1 MTRRF
6 ALLLGL
12 LLAAPVCLGQD
23 QAELEVDHN
32 LQAALVTPHTDWAVP
47 YAHGKTRVLFFVR
60 GHDTEPREVV
70 ELQQRLDLDAEMV
83 LWTRIID
90 YTQEHWHGDERGIQR
105 MARLLTEKWDAFVFL
120 SPEGSGVRDV
130 TPELL
135 PVEQQLA
142 LLKAVTDGAGLVLV
156 GADDQR
162 VLKDKNRLREL
173 PTFLSDVQG
182 AAAFSILRGR
192 GVRLPKRAA
201 IPYRRGWE
209 ADYDRWAMRVGKA
222 ILWAAGKE
230 PKLGLTLQPA
240 ARDLS
245 RAVLPAA
252 AATMQWQNATLGT
265 VVDVRLRRDDGE
277 VIQTDTQLLDSQQ
290 GERELSIPRVR
301 AGQYH
306 LDVVARAGDLVAAFG
321 SVGCT
326 VVSDRAVRR
335 VTLDED
341 WAEVGGQLTGRVQLA
356 GEGQADD
363 GLTISL
369 LDRQGRQIAR
379 HTASANAAE
388 QPFRFDVQPWFP
400 MLLEVRATLT
410 DAAGEVASAE
420 QSAHVVKRHRG
431 RFNFV
436 MWDTPRGALAP
447 WAEQALADSGVTVH
461 LAGGTPQPWLAA
473 YAMAW
478 IPYTTHISG
487 PCQPVCWADESQ
499 VQSHVEGIVAKCA
512 AARQHG
518 VFAYSLGD
526 EIAVRGSCLSPHCL
540 AAYRR
545 YLQHQYGDIAALN
558 ASWASRYASFDE
570 IQLGQPGD
578 NDEAEALRSGNL
590 PRWFDRQA
598 YQSHNFCQL
607 CERFGKAF
615 RTLDPDSRCGFE
627 GAGTFGHADDLDGFV
642 RCNTFWSPYPG
653 TADEVVRS
661 IAPRAF
667 PRSNWMGY
675 TKDVDSLLEK
685 YWRMITRGCDSV
697 WWWRWDALGR
707 FHGWLAP
714 NLDPYPAVQQI
725 LADTQIVRDGLGDL
739 LLDST
744 LQTDGIG
751 LLYSL
756 PSAYAAKVQT
766 SPSYGSY
773 ESNHAA
779 FHSTFRELGLNFR
792 YFTDRQLRL
801 GEVDLSQFRVIV
813 LPLTQALSAREA
825 DLLRAYVRGGG
836 VLIADVRPAIY
847 DGHVK
852 PLVAG
857 QLDDVF
863 GIRRSDSAAARVS
876 DGVIQASTA
885 TDAAEPLSL
894 TKIRTDGGVQATE
907 ATVGGMAGQTPLLL
921 EHQFG
926 EGRALLLNAAMS
938 SLPALGADE
947 TPEAA
952 ARWLLRA
959 LSLGRVAPPLSLT
972 GSDGQRLRNA
982 ELTRWQNGS
991 VQIVSVFRH
1000 QGRSETATLRLP
1012 EPLHVYDLKARRHL
1026 GRQAAVS
1033 LAVTPSRAMFYALS
1047 PQPLPAVALTAAPS
1061 VAPGSLQRV
1070 AVVSH
1075 LAEGRQAVK
1084 IQVTLPDGRP
1094 ADWVQDIVVT
1104 GRDGAA
1110 VDVPIACND
1119 PRGVWTIQATELYT
1133 GTTASTQFKVE

>member
-1 MTRRF
+1 MPRRF

-12 LLAAPVCLGQD
+12 LLVAPACLGHD
-23 QAELEVDHN
+23 LAELEVDHN

-47 YAHGKTRVLFFVR
+47 YAQGKTRVLFFVR

-70 ELQQRLDLDAEMV
+70 ELQQRLDLDAQIV

-120 SPEGSGVRDV
+120 SPESSGVRDV

-135 PVEQQLA
+135 PVEQQFA

-156 GADDQR
+156 GVADQR
-162 VLKDKNRLREL
+162 VLKDKNRLQEL
-173 PTFLSDVQG
+173 PGFLSGVEG
-182 AAAFSILRGR
+182 VSAFTILRGR

-201 IPYRRGWE
+201 IPYRRGW
-209 ADYDRWAMRVGKA
+209 AVDYDLWAMHVGQA

-230 PKLGLTLQPA
+230 PKLGLTLEPA
-240 ARDLS
+240 ARELS
-245 RAVLPAA
+245 RTTLPAA
-252 AATMQWQNATLGT
+252 AATMRWQNATPGT

-277 VIQTDTQLLDSQQ
+277 VIQADTQILDSPQ
-290 GERELSIPRVR
+290 GERALTIPRVR
-301 AGQYH
+301 AGRYH
-306 LDVVARAGDLVAAFG
+306 LDVVARAGDQVAAFG
-321 SVGCT
+321 SANCT
-326 VVSDRAVRR
+326 VVSDRTVQELK
-335 VTLDED
+335 LDED
-341 WAEVGGQLTGRVQLA
+341 WAEVGGQLAGRVQLA
-356 GEGQADD
+356 GEGQADG
-363 GLTISL
+363 GLAVSL

-379 HTASANAAE
+379 HTAPANAAE
-388 QPFRFDVQPWFP
+388 QTFRFDVQPWFP

-410 DAAGEVASAE
+410 DAAGEVASTW
-420 QSAHVVKRHRG
+420 QFAHVVNRHRE

-461 LAGGTPQPWLAA
+461 LAGGTPQLGVAA
-473 YAMAW
+473 QEMAW
-478 IPYTTHISG
+478 IPYTTHVSA

-499 VQSHVEGIVAKCA
+499 VQSHVDGIVAKCA

-545 YLQHQYGDIAALN
+545 YLRDQYGDIAALN
-558 ASWASRYASFDE
+558 ASWDSRYANFDE
-570 IQLGQPGD
+570 VQLSQPED
-578 NDEAEALRSGNL
+578 NDEAEALRAGNF

-615 RTLDPDSRCGFE
+615 RTLDPASRCGFE
-627 GAGTFGHADDLDGFV
+627 GAGTFGQADDLDGFV
-642 RCNTFWSPYPG
+642 RSNTFWSPYPG

-661 IAPRAF
+661 IAPRDF
-667 PRSNWMGY
+667 PRANWMGY
-675 TKDVDSLLEK
+675 TKDADSLLEK
-685 YWRMITRGCDSV
+685 YWRMVTRGCDGV

-714 NLDPYPAVQQI
+714 NLDPYPAVQEI

-756 PSAYAAKVQT
+756 PSAYAAKVQA

-779 FHSTFRELGLNFR
+779 FHSALRELGLDFR

-825 DLLRAYVRGGG
+825 ELLRAYVRGGG

-852 PLVAG
+852 PLAAG

-863 GIRRSDSAAARVS
+863 GVRRFDSAAAVVS
-876 DGVIQASTA
+876 DGVIQVPASA
-885 TDAAEPLSL
+885 GAADSLSL
-894 TKIRTDGGVQATE
+894 AKIRTDGGVQATE
-907 ATVGGMAGQTPLLL
+907 ATAGGMAGSTPLLL

-952 ARWLLRA
+952 AQWLSRA
-959 LSLGRVAPPLSLT
+959 LSRGRVAPSLSLT
-972 GSDGQRLRNA
+972 GSGGQRLRNV

-991 VQIVSVFRH
+991 VEIVSVFRH

-1033 LAVTPSRAMFYALS
+1033 LAVTPQRAMFYALA
-1047 PQPLPAVALTAAPS
+1047 PQPLPAVALTAAPT

-1070 AVVSH
+1070 AVASH
-1075 LAEGRQAVK
+1075 LSEGRQAVK

-1094 ADWVQDIVVT
+1094 ADWVQAIVVT
-1104 GRDGAA
+1104 GPDGAA
-1110 VDVPIACND
+1110 VDVPVAFND
-1119 PRGVWTIQATELYT
+1119 PRGVWTVQATELYT
-1133 GTTASTQFKVE
+1133 GTTASTQFTVE